1 LQLVKKFPAF
11 LEPEGSSPYSQVP
24 ATCPYPEPTPIVS
37 SYQKEILHKVQLR
50 ESLCTPERR
59 SVSDNDD
66 NGSSSCEWEP
76 LNKMAPGESNSIIAA
91 KWLDSGVSNEA
102 WRRTNLL
109 PPQQF
114 LNELLTIWLIDID
127 CTSFLLSARTGM
139 SEHFLRHSLTRS
151 DLYWILVLRTGT
163 TVMPSTQ
170 MPPTNYV
177 KISSSV
183 VLIPCS
189 VYHLYMVYQNPQTTV
204 LAKSSFSYNTTSLL
218 ILCVFDTIPTVNSD

>member
-1 LQLVKKFPAF
+1 MKNGTWVTDVTHQTSTYFPLNF
-11 LEPEGSSPYSQVP
+11 KHLSYRGTTTYTP
-24 ATCPYPEPTPIVS
+24 AYIVS
-37 SYQKEILHKVQLR
+37 NVCSQEATACFTSTSFANCLLVSSGASFGVQRDGNHWASYRQLDGLQSYRNMSLFHRYQKEILHKVQLR
-50 ESLCTPERR
+50 ESLYTPESR

-66 NGSSSCEWEP
+66 NGSTSCEWEP

-114 LNELLTIWLIDID
+114 LNELLTIWLIDTD

-151 DLYWILVLRTGT
+151 DLYWILVL
-163 TVMPSTQ
+163 
-170 MPPTNYV
+170 
-177 KISSSV
+177 
-183 VLIPCS
+183 
-189 VYHLYMVYQNPQTTV
+189 
-204 LAKSSFSYNTTSLL
+204 
-218 ILCVFDTIPTVNSD
+218 